1 MFNRLVSPV
10 EPIYRK
16 GESTDVNKM
25 ISFPSQDNSTV
36 LKEISHFLVFVD
48 MNENGDVVCGKHQ
61 NNNLIQGIRFEPIF
75 FKLTQPIHKTVQSE
89 KKGVFAKF
97 TNWTILITKSSHFE
111 RIPIASLYH
120 WWLNAA
126 FMRKH
131 FTTNRY
137 RTNNSNSGFPFF
149 LLNSP
154 E

>member
-97 TNWTILITKSSHFE
+97 TN
-111 RIPIASLYH
+111 
-120 WWLNAA
+120 
-126 FMRKH
+126 
-131 FTTNRY
+131 
-137 RTNNSNSGFPFF
+137 
-149 LLNSP
+149 
-154 E
+154 